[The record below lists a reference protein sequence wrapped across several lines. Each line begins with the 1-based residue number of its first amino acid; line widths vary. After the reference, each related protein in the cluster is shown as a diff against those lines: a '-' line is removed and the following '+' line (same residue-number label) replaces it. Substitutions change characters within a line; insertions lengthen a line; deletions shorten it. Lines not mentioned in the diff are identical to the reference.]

1 MTNGRRSPSARVRVA
16 CMAAVVAATL
26 TSAEAGAAPFAGT
39 GNAAIGGKTDNLK
52 ARGQALER
60 ARKAALE
67 SALEQLGPV
76 DPAVRVKILNE
87 AAVWTRSY
95 RVLQQ
100 GDDGATATATVSVEI
115 DTARLSKAL
124 ALPAAPAAKSEGPT
138 LAGVHDEGC
147 PSGTAETLAQKLIAA
162 GLVKDGRGGT
172 VAAGSARTL
181 ELRCRELGPLE
192 YPRGVVVAVSLALR
206 GPNESRSTAIGFGAD
221 TAAATTE
228 ATGRLFGQ
236 VAPTLSVQ
244 SAPGLKLRLAQP
256 WPAARVRRLEKAIAE
271 SVIGVQGVR
280 VASIGGDGSVTL
292 QIEGPLT
299 AAELHERL
307 STVQVPG
314 TTIVDLEV
322 EAPDVVVARLQ

>member
-1 MTNGRRSPSARVRVA
+1 MVRRPRRPVARLCVA
-16 CMAAVVAATL
+16 CLFALAGALA
-26 TSAEAGAAPFAGT
+26 SAHVQAAPFGGT
-39 GNAAIGGKTDNLK
+39 GHAPIDGKTDNLK

-60 ARKAALE
+60 ARKQALEAALE
-67 SALEQLGPV
+67 QMGPL
-76 DPAVRVKILNE
+76 DPAVRAKILGE

-100 GDDGATATATVSVEI
+100 GDDGATATAVVSVEI

-124 ALPAAPAAKSEGPT
+124 ALPAAPTKTEAPT
-138 LAGVHDEGC
+138 LAGVQDEGC

-162 GLVKDGRGGT
+162 GLLRDGRGGT
-172 VAAGSARTL
+172 ISSASARTL
-181 ELRCRELGPLE
+181 ELRCRELGPVE

-206 GPNESRSTAIGFGAD
+206 GANEARSTVVGFGAD
-221 TAAATTE
+221 AAAATAE
-228 ATGRLFGQ
+228 ATGRLYGH

-244 SAPGLKLRLAQP
+244 TAAGLKLRLAAP
-256 WPAARVRRLEKAIAE
+256 WPAARVRRLEKAISE

-280 VASIGGDGSVTL
+280 VASVGGDGSVTL

-307 STVQVPG
+307 SSVQVPG

>member
-1 MTNGRRSPSARVRVA
+1 MVRGPRRPFA
-16 CMAAVVAATL
+16 CLRSICLGAVVAGAL
-26 TSAEAGAAPFAGT
+26 TAASARAAPFAGT

-60 ARKAALE
+60 ARKQALE
-67 SALEQLGPV
+67 SALDQLGPV
-76 DPAVRVKILNE
+76 DPTTRAKILAE
-87 AAVWTRSY
+87 SAVWTRAY
-95 RVLQQ
+95 RILQQ
-100 GDDGATATATVSVEI
+100 GDDGATATAVVSVEI

-124 ALPAAPAAKSEGPT
+124 ALPAAPAKSDAPT
-138 LAGVHDEGC
+138 LAGVQDEGC
-147 PSGTAETLAQKLIAA
+147 PTGSAEALAQKLIGA
-162 GLVKDGRGGT
+162 GLLRDGRGGT
-172 VAAGSARTL
+172 ISAASARTL
-181 ELRCRELGPLE
+181 ELRCRELGPVE
-192 YPRGVVVAVSLALR
+192 YPRGVVVAVTLALR
-206 GPNESRSTAIGFGAD
+206 GAAESRSTVIGFGAD
-221 TAAATTE
+221 AGAATTE
-228 ATGRLFGQ
+228 ATGKLFGQ

-280 VASIGGDGSVTL
+280 VAAIAGDGSVTL
-292 QIEGPLT
+292 QIDGPLT

-314 TTIVDLEV
+314 TTLVDLEV